1 MRDLLTRSLPDA
13 VRERLAA
20 DSAKLVAG
28 GIAARNGGNIVES
41 RGYQIEARANDD
53 GTYHVSGYATTWD
66 TWYDVAGGAPYGWS
80 ESIAKG
86 AATKSLAERDDVRF
100 LLNHEGM
107 PLARTKSKTM
117 TLTADDMGLLVDVPS
132 LDLRNPSA
140 AELQSCLDRGD
151 VDQMSFAFMAVR
163 QEWNEDYTERRIL
176 EVRLF
181 DVSAVTYPANEATI
195 IGLRSTEPPAEHT
208 ESTDRGM
215 SLRLALALA
224 ESLG

>member
-13 VRERLAA
+13 VRERMAA
-20 DSAKLVAG
+20 DTPTLVAAG
-28 GIAARNGGNIVES
+28 LAARNAGDVVES
-41 RGYQIEARANDD
+41 RGYKIEARANAD

-107 PLARTKSKTM
+107 PLARTKSGTM
-117 TLTADDMGLLVDVPS
+117 TLTADDMGLFVDAPN

-151 VDQMSFAFMAVR
+151 VDQMSFAFMATL
-163 QEWNEDYTERRIL
+163 QEWNEDYTQRRIL

-195 IGLRSTEPPAEHT
+195 IGLRSAAPAAPIEPTE
-208 ESTDRGM
+208 RGM

-224 ESLG
+224 DSLG

>member
-1 MRDLLTRSLPDA
+1 M
-13 VRERLAA
+13 
-20 DSAKLVAG
+20 
-28 GIAARNGGNIVES
+28 VES
-41 RGYQIEARANDD
+41 RGYKIEARANAD

-107 PLARTKSKTM
+107 PLARTKSGTM
-117 TLTADDMGLLVDVPS
+117 TLTADDMGLFVDAPN

-151 VDQMSFAFMAVR
+151 VDQMSFAFMATL
-163 QEWNEDYTERRIL
+163 QEWNEDYTQRRIL

-195 IGLRSTEPPAEHT
+195 IGLRSAAPAAPIEPTE
-208 ESTDRGM
+208 RGM

-224 ESLG
+224 DSLG